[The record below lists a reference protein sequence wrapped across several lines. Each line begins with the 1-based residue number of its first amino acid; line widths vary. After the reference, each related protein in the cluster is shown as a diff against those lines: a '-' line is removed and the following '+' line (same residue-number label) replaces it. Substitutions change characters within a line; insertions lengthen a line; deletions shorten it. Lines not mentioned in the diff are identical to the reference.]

1 MAEHIKSPHNHRHML
16 KNYGDFVFTDV
27 LVVLFCWRYGS
38 DMGVDAF
45 IPVEE
50 TFHID
55 FIADF

>member
-1 MAEHIKSPHNHRHML
+1 MTEYIKAPIIRRHML
-16 KNYGDFVFTDV
+16 KNYEGLVFDAV
-27 LVVLFCWRYGS
+27 LVVLFCWCYGS

-50 TFHID
+50 TFHVD